1 MSDQYFFN
9 NDILYIHN
17 GILIPCPKP
26 SMDLMHRIFKSV
38 HGKGHKKGGLN
49 KTDIWLVLEMTARR
63 GHIDF
68 KGRIR
73 GGSLGMKRKSG
84 QLRYTLRQK
93 MSDVTISWMNVVNG
107 TAESCESCGLAV

>member
-1 MSDQYFFN
+1 MPAV
-9 NDILYIHN
+9 LYVHN
-17 GILIPCPKP
+17 GTRIPCPVP
-26 SMDLMHRIFKSV
+26 SEDLLLRISRSV
-38 HGKGHKKGGLN
+38 HGWGHKQGGLN
-49 KTDIWLVLEMTARR
+49 KTDIWLVLEMAARR

-93 MSDVTISWMNVVNG
+93 ISDVTISWMNVVNG